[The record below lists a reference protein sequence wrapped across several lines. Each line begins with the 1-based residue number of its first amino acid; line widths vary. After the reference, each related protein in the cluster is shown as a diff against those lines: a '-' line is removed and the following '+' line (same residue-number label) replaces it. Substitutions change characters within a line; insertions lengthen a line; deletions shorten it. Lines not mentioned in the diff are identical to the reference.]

1 MSSSTRRE
9 GEPRGIFNLTR
20 CAIHTVGIFCWL
32 GIAAALTALPVVVS
46 TPAWL
51 LGSIEPAVVAA
62 HGDGPHLL
70 LHFCAGLLVI
80 VLLLA
85 LGLVFLRQLQRFVA
99 SIGQRQPFTD
109 GNVRRLRRMAWLML
123 VMELLSILIGLYAT
137 WMGPPFAW
145 MEIGGGMSITGLIAV
160 LMLFVM
166 AHVFA
171 VGTAMR
177 EDLDRVV

>member
-1 MSSSTRRE
+1 
-9 GEPRGIFNLTR
+9 
-20 CAIHTVGIFCWL
+20 
-32 GIAAALTALPVVVS
+32 
-46 TPAWL
+46 
-51 LGSIEPAVVAA
+51 
-62 HGDGPHLL
+62 
-70 LHFCAGLLVI
+70 
-80 VLLLA
+80 